1 MREDFSLTT
10 NPKKIIWPADTEPTL
25 SILRHPRLTILFALK
40 YKPLSYFIKVGIIGT
55 FASSLISLIGVNLGS
70 TITLGE
76 VVFSSFITAIVM
88 YFLLILLMASMAYV
102 IGAAFKGKGQFKPL
116 FRAISLSLIPYIW
129 TLPILL
135 FWMQISPKTFF
146 YLSFQEATIVDL
158 AFSIIGLIALLLAAI
173 WSLVLTIQAI
183 AIVHQFSK
191 WRSIATVVFLILIV
205 VVMYSLLGQ
214 ILLV

>member
-1 MREDFSLTT
+1 MTT